1 MNLSQMTLTI
11 DSDVVKNL
19 KPISN
24 VEFVLKNGATLN
36 ADCVLSPEDF
46 VRLWNNPFNR
56 TVKICSGGSNY
67 VFVRKKHI
75 TSFKV
80 APIA

>member
-11 DSDVVKNL
+11 DSEVVKNL
-19 KPISN
+19 KPIST
-24 VEFVLKNGATLN
+24 VEFVLNNGTTLKT
-36 ADCVLSPEDF
+36 DCILSPEDF
-46 VRLWNNPFNR
+46 VRLWNKPFDR

-75 TSFKV
+75 TSFRV
-80 APIA
+80 MPIA